1 MKAINIKLA
10 SFTFAAMLLA
20 SCSDSNESPLSPST
34 PQDVVGKEVTSIT
47 DAQTL
52 ASRVYNFKVSAT
64 SRAADVPQASMGDVY
79 NMPEKPNVPADA
91 IEIVEAWNPEG
102 KPYSTTNLQA
112 GKSYL
117 VKKGMHLKSSLNL
130 NGATLYVEGELTIDN
145 FWGNSNGKL
154 IDNNWVTSNGKLIVL
169 GGTVNINSDKNDGNV
184 FLSTGVNL
192 YNYDGKITYNNSSSS
207 DFFISANDEFYT
219 NTDLDLNGKALKVQ
233 GKFYAGGK
241 VTTSDLKSL
250 KGAFVNI
257 QGGTEGL
264 ENTDV
269 KLDGIVNIDGH
280 AKFKS
285 LTLENSGQLYCCS
298 LELTGDFKSMGGD
311 GAGSALHTSYLKAK
325 NLLLAS
331 SNNIYLVN
339 NSSIEV
345 EGTLQCNKNASAMI
359 FLQGVNSKAYIKANV
374 IKYNGSGSPASLN
387 DCYMFNAMDTGG
399 EYYIDAD
406 HFDNSSPEGG
416 NLAFSDIQ
424 FLGSGKTHN
433 FRNNSAP
440 VTLEKAECGYT
451 LKPDVPTPPHIDE
464 IGEVLYDHTHDIS
477 ATCIQEYNG
486 KLYMSYHTRGK
497 GHGGCI
503 EVFETDANK
512 QTKLLQ
518 YLQDKDNTM
527 DFNHLMIDSKSS
539 TPNLYVVGN
548 YAYHNEAGKQT
559 EANGL
564 MARIGINS
572 SGLLDT
578 DVKNIGDA
586 FVNPLIIVPL
596 DQTTQSS
603 SLDENAIIRDG
614 DKLLITSTR
623 GYEVYD
629 PNTLELLNSKPT
641 PGKAKHIAINGNEI
655 AALYYTTRPSDKDAA
670 VDAKLDLFDAGAN
683 IATATPKKTID
694 IASITPNNGK
704 NTIAIDGE
712 NIYVCRS
719 ANGLTCYDKN
729 GTEKWTW
736 QAPLTASTKKPQGY
750 ANGVTYDNNYVYLA
764 CGGYGLVVLDK
775 NEMEKGKPKVV
786 AKTRVTG
793 VVDETTGKIS
803 WNSANYVKLYNG
815 LIYVAY
821 GKNRLKIYQLVDKN
835 ASGAGTSYETE
846 KKQTKK

>member
-20 SCSDSNESPLSPST
+20 SCSDSENGITT
-34 PQDVVGKEVTSIT
+34 PDTTQDIVGKEVVSIT
-47 DAQTL
+47 DAQAL
-52 ASRVYNFKVSAT
+52 AARVYNFKRPSAT
-64 SRAADVPQASMGDVY
+64 RAAGVTSANLNEAYTMKAEPTGLDFAKMDKMGKYESWNFPANTDMYIAPGETIASKNY
-79 NMPEKPNVPADA
+79 
-91 IEIVEAWNPEG
+91 
-102 KPYSTTNLQA
+102 
-112 GKSYL
+112 
-117 VKKGMHLKSSLNL
+117 NL
-130 NGATLYVEGELTIDN
+130 NGNTIYVAGTYEYDPSWTAGNYTIIVLKGGTLKWKGGNIFPNQNGGKILCYGN
-145 FWGNSNGKL
+145 FECNGDLDVQNRGILKIAGDLNLKGHSFKANNASVYIGGKL
-154 IDNNWVTSNGKLIVL
+154 ICNKFENE
-169 GGTVNINSDKNDGNV
+169 
-184 FLSTGVNL
+184 
-192 YNYDGKITYNNSSSS
+192 
-207 DFFISANDEFYT
+207 ANAYT
-219 NTDLDLNGKALKVQ
+219 
-233 GKFYAGGK
+233 
-241 VTTSDLKSL
+241 
-250 KGAFVNI
+250 NI
-257 QGGTEGL
+257 QGSIEGV
-264 ENTDV
+264 EDQTIQV
-269 KLDGIVNIDGH
+269 DGVVNVEGN
-280 AKFKS
+280 FKTKD
-285 LTLENSGQLYCCS
+285 LYLIGNGQLYCCS
-298 LELTGDFKSMGGD
+298 LELTGEFKSLGGD

-374 IKYNGSGSPASLN
+374 IKYNGKGSPASLM
-387 DCYMFNAMDTGG
+387 DCYMFNALDNGG
-399 EYYIDAD
+399 EFYIDAD
-406 HFDNSSPEGG
+406 HFDNSASNGG

-424 FLGSGKTHN
+424 FLGSGKVHN

-440 VTLEKAECGYT
+440 VTLVKAECGYT
-451 LKPDVPTPPHIDE
+451 LNPDVPTPPHIDE
-464 IGEVLYDHTHDIS
+464 LGEILYDHTHDIS

-655 AALYYTTRPSDKDAA
+655 AALYYTTRPSDPDAA

-793 VVDETTGKIS
+793 VADETTGKIS

-835 ASGAGTSYETE
+835 ASGAGTSYETD

>member
-20 SCSDSNESPLSPST
+20 SCSDSENGITT
-34 PQDVVGKEVTSIT
+34 PDTTQDIVGKEVVSIT
-47 DAQTL
+47 DAQAL
-52 ASRVYNFKVSAT
+52 ASRVYNFKRDNT
-64 SRAADVPQASMGDVY
+64 SRAAGVTEANLGDVY
-79 NMPEKPNVPADA
+79 NMPAKPSVPANA
-91 IEIVEAWNPEG
+91 TEIASNNQYPLNGTQGLNGSKV
-102 KPYSTTNLQA
+102 Y
-112 GKSYL
+112 
-117 VKKGMHLKSSLNL
+117 VIKKGTTITSGLNL
-130 NGATLYVEGELTIDN
+130 NGATLYVEGELTIGN
-145 FWGNSNGKL
+145 IWGYP
-154 IDNNWVTSNGKLIVL
+154 NGKLIVL
-169 GGTVNINSDKNDGNV
+169 GGTVNINAPSNNNDGNV
-184 FLSTGVNL
+184 FLSSGVKL

-250 KGAFVNI
+250 KGAIVNI

-285 LTLENSGQLYCCS
+285 LTFDNSGQLYCCS
-298 LELTGDFKSMGGD
+298 LEIPGDLILKGGD
-311 GAGSALHTSYLKAK
+311 GAGSALHTNYIKAK
-325 NLLLAS
+325 NITIMS
-331 SNNIYLVN
+331 STNIYLVN
-339 NSSIEV
+339 NSTIEC
-345 EGTLQCNKNASAMI
+345 EGTLTTNKNGSGSVI
-359 FLQGVNSKAYIKANV
+359 LQGKDAKALIKANE
-374 IKYNGSGSPASLN
+374 IKYNGSGSPMSLM
-387 DCYMFNAMDTGG
+387 DCYIFQAANDGG
-399 EYYIDAD
+399 EFYIDVNKMNNSAGD
-406 HFDNSSPEGG
+406 HY
-416 NLAFSDIQ
+416 AFSDCH
-424 FLGSGKTHN
+424 FPNAGAAHN
-433 FRNNSAP
+433 YKNNSNP
-440 VTLEKAECGYT
+440 VVAKPAKCGYT
-451 LKPDVPTPPHIDE
+451 LEPEDPTPGKRIDE
-464 IGEVLYDHTHDIS
+464 VGEIGYDHTHDIS

-655 AALYYTTRPSDKDAA
+655 AALYYTKRPSDPDAA

-793 VVDETTGKIS
+793 VADETTGKIS

-835 ASGAGTSYETE
+835 AAGAGTSYETD

>member
-91 IEIVEAWNPEG
+91 IEIASNNQYPLNGTQGLNGSKV
-102 KPYSTTNLQA
+102 Y
-112 GKSYL
+112 
-117 VKKGMHLKSSLNL
+117 VIKKGTTITSGLNL

-145 FWGNSNGKL
+145 IWGYP
-154 IDNNWVTSNGKLIVL
+154 NGKLIVL
-169 GGTVNINSDKNDGNV
+169 GGTVNINAPSNNNDGNV
-184 FLSTGVNL
+184 FLSSGVKL

-250 KGAFVNI
+250 KGAIVNI

-285 LTLENSGQLYCCS
+285 LTFENSGQLYCCS
-298 LELTGDFKSMGGD
+298 LEIPGDLILQGGD
-311 GAGSALHTSYLKAK
+311 GAGSALHTNYIKAK
-325 NLLLAS
+325 NITIMS
-331 SNNIYLVN
+331 STNIYLVN
-339 NSSIEV
+339 NSTIEC
-345 EGTLQCNKNASAMI
+345 EGTLTTNKNGSGSVI
-359 FLQGVNSKAYIKANV
+359 LQGKNAKALIKANE
-374 IKYNGSGSPASLN
+374 IKYNGSGSPKSLM
-387 DCYMFNAMDTGG
+387 DCYIFHAENDGG
-399 EYYIDAD
+399 EFYIDV
-406 HFDNSSPEGG
+406 N
-416 NLAFSDIQ
+416 
-424 FLGSGKTHN
+424 KM
-433 FRNNSAP
+433 NNSAP
-440 VTLEKAECGYT
+440 DGDHYAFSDCNFPNAGKAHNFSNNSNPVVAKPAECGYT
-451 LKPDVPTPPHIDE
+451 LEPVDPTPGKRIDE
-464 IGEVLYDHTHDIS
+464 VGEIGYDHTHDIS

-786 AKTRVTG
+786 AKTRVTD
-793 VVDETTGKIS
+793 VADETKDKKDKIS

>member
-10 SFTFAAMLLA
+10 SFTFAAMLLT

-64 SRAADVPQASMGDVY
+64 SRAVDVPQASMGDVY
-79 NMPEKPNVPADA
+79 NMPKKPEVPADA
-91 IEIVEAWNPEG
+91 IEIVEHWNPEG
-102 KPYSTTNLQA
+102 KPSSTTNLQA

-117 VKKGMHLKSSLNL
+117 VKKGMHLTSSLNL
-130 NGATLYVEGELTIDN
+130 NGATLYVEGELTINN
-145 FWGNSNGKL
+145 FWQN
-154 IDNNWVTSNGKLIVL
+154 SNGKLIVL
-169 GGTVNINSDKNDGNV
+169 GGTVNINSNQNDGNA
-184 FLSTGVNL
+184 FLSSGVKL

-207 DFFISANDEFYT
+207 DFFISASDEFYT
-219 NTDLDLNGKALKVQ
+219 NTDLNLNGKALKVQ

-241 VTTSDLKSL
+241 VITSDLKSL
-250 KGAFVNI
+250 NGAIVNI

-285 LTLENSGQLYCCS
+285 LTFENRGQLYCCS
-298 LELTGDFKSMGGD
+298 LEISGDLILKGGD
-311 GAGSALHTSYLKAK
+311 GAGSALHTNYIKAK
-325 NLLLAS
+325 NITIMS
-331 SNNIYLVN
+331 STNIYLVN
-339 NSSIEV
+339 NSTIEC
-345 EGTLQCNKNASAMI
+345 EGTLTTNKNGSGSVI
-359 FLQGVNSKAYIKANV
+359 LQGKNAKALIKANE
-374 IKYNGSGSPASLN
+374 IKYNGIGNPISLM
-387 DCYMFNAMDTGG
+387 DCYIFQAENDGG
-399 EYYIDAD
+399 EFYIDV
-406 HFDNSSPEGG
+406 
-416 NLAFSDIQ
+416 
-424 FLGSGKTHN
+424 KKM
-433 FRNNSAP
+433 NNSAP
-440 VTLEKAECGYT
+440 DGDNYLFSDCNFPNAGKAHNFSNNSNPVVAKPAECGYT
-451 LKPDVPTPPHIDE
+451 LEPEDPTPGKRIDE
-464 IGEVLYDHTHDIS
+464 VGEIGYDHTHDIS

-655 AALYYTTRPSDKDAA
+655 AALYYTTRPSDPDAA

-712 NIYVCRS
+712 NIYVCRC

-793 VVDETTGKIS
+793 VADETTGKIS

-835 ASGAGTSYETE
+835 ASGAGTSYETD

>member
-20 SCSDSNESPLSPST
+20 SCSDSENGITT
-34 PQDVVGKEVTSIT
+34 PDTTQDIVGKEVVSIT
-47 DAQTL
+47 DAQAL
-52 ASRVYNFKVSAT
+52 ASRVYNFKRPSAT
-64 SRAADVPQASMGDVY
+64 RAAGVTSANLNQAYTMEAEPTGLDFAKMEKMSNYQPYNLPANTDMYIAPGETIAFNQNYHLNGNTIYVAGTYECTATWTEGNYTIVVLKGGTLKWTGGNIFPNQKGGKILCYGNFECNADMEVQNSGIFKIAGD
-79 NMPEKPNVPADA
+79 
-91 IEIVEAWNPEG
+91 
-102 KPYSTTNLQA
+102 
-112 GKSYL
+112 
-117 VKKGMHLKSSLNL
+117 LNL
-130 NGATLYVEGELTIDN
+130 KGHTFRVNNASVYIG
-145 FWGNSNGKL
+145 GKL
-154 IDNNWVTSNGKLIVL
+154 ICNEF
-169 GGTVNINSDKNDGNV
+169 KNQ
-184 FLSTGVNL
+184 
-192 YNYDGKITYNNSSSS
+192 
-207 DFFISANDEFYT
+207 ANAYT
-219 NTDLDLNGKALKVQ
+219 
-233 GKFYAGGK
+233 
-241 VTTSDLKSL
+241 
-250 KGAFVNI
+250 NI
-257 QGGTEGL
+257 QGGIEGI
-264 ENTDV
+264 EDKPV
-269 KLDGIVNIDGH
+269 ELDGVVNIDG
-280 AKFKS
+280 KCKMKD
-285 LTLENSGQLYCCS
+285 LYLIGNGQLYCCS
-298 LELTGDFKSMGGD
+298 LELTGEFKSLGGD

-424 FLGSGKTHN
+424 FEGSGKTHN

-440 VTLEKAECGYT
+440 VTLVKAECGYT
-451 LKPDVPTPPHIDE
+451 LNPDVPTPPHIDE

-655 AALYYTTRPSDKDAA
+655 AALYYTTRPSDPDAA

-775 NEMEKGKPKVV
+775 NQMEKGKPKVV

>member
-20 SCSDSNESPLSPST
+20 SCSDSENGITT
-34 PQDVVGKEVTSIT
+34 PDTTQDIVGKEVVSIT
-47 DAQTL
+47 DAQAL
-52 ASRVYNFKVSAT
+52 ASRVYNFKRPSAT
-64 SRAADVPQASMGDVY
+64 RAAGVTSANLNQAYTMEAEPTGLDFAKMEKMSNYQPYNLPANTDMYIAPGETIAFNQNYHLNGNTIYVAGTYECNATWTEGNYTIVVLKGGTLKWTGGNIFPNQNGGKILCYGNFECNADLEVQNRGIFKIAGD
-79 NMPEKPNVPADA
+79 
-91 IEIVEAWNPEG
+91 
-102 KPYSTTNLQA
+102 
-112 GKSYL
+112 
-117 VKKGMHLKSSLNL
+117 LNL
-130 NGATLYVEGELTIDN
+130 KGHTFRVNNANVYIG
-145 FWGNSNGKL
+145 GKL
-154 IDNNWVTSNGKLIVL
+154 ICNEF
-169 GGTVNINSDKNDGNV
+169 KNQ
-184 FLSTGVNL
+184 
-192 YNYDGKITYNNSSSS
+192 
-207 DFFISANDEFYT
+207 ANAYT
-219 NTDLDLNGKALKVQ
+219 
-233 GKFYAGGK
+233 
-241 VTTSDLKSL
+241 
-250 KGAFVNI
+250 NI
-257 QGGTEGL
+257 QGGIEGI
-264 ENTDV
+264 EDKPV
-269 KLDGIVNIDGH
+269 ELDGVVNVDG
-280 AKFKS
+280 KFKTKD
-285 LTLENSGQLYCCS
+285 LYLIGNGQLYCCS

-374 IKYNGSGSPASLN
+374 IKFNGSGSPATLN

-406 HFDNSSPEGG
+406 HFDNSAPEGG

-424 FLGSGKTHN
+424 FQGSGKAHN

-440 VTLEKAECGYT
+440 VTLVKAECGYT
-451 LKPDVPTPPHIDE
+451 LNPDVPTPPHIDE
-464 IGEVLYDHTHDIS
+464 VGEILYDHTHDIS

-655 AALYYTTRPSDKDAA
+655 AALYYTTRPSDPDAA

-712 NIYVCRS
+712 NIYVCRC

-793 VVDETTGKIS
+793 VADETTGKIS

-835 ASGAGTSYETE
+835 ASGAGTSYETD

>member
-1 MKAINIKLA
+1 
-10 SFTFAAMLLA
+10 
-20 SCSDSNESPLSPST
+20 
-34 PQDVVGKEVTSIT
+34 
-47 DAQTL
+47 
-52 ASRVYNFKVSAT
+52 
-64 SRAADVPQASMGDVY
+64 
-79 NMPEKPNVPADA
+79 
-91 IEIVEAWNPEG
+91 
-102 KPYSTTNLQA
+102 
-112 GKSYL
+112 
-117 VKKGMHLKSSLNL
+117 MHLTSSLNL
-130 NGATLYVEGELTIDN
+130 NGATLYVEGELTINN
-145 FWGNSNGKL
+145 FWAN
-154 IDNNWVTSNGKLIVL
+154 SNGKLIVL
-169 GGTVNINSDKNDGNV
+169 GGTVNININQNDGNA
-184 FLSTGVNL
+184 FLSSGVKL

-207 DFFISANDEFYT
+207 DFFISASDEFYT
-219 NTDLDLNGKALKVQ
+219 NTDLNLNGKALNVQ
-233 GKFYAGGK
+233 GKFYASGK
-241 VTTSDLKSL
+241 VITSDLKSL
-250 KGAFVNI
+250 NGAIVNI

-285 LTLENSGQLYCCS
+285 LTFENRGQLYCCS
-298 LELTGDFKSMGGD
+298 LEIPGDLILKGGD
-311 GAGSALHTSYLKAK
+311 GAGSALHTNYIKAK
-325 NLLLAS
+325 NITIMS
-331 SNNIYLVN
+331 STNIYLVN
-339 NSSIEV
+339 NSTIECD
-345 EGTLQCNKNASAMI
+345 GTLTTNKNGSGSVI
-359 FLQGVNSKAYIKANV
+359 LQGKDAKALIKANE
-374 IKYNGSGSPASLN
+374 IKYNGSGSPMSLM
-387 DCYMFNAMDTGG
+387 DCYIFQAANDGG
-399 EYYIDAD
+399 EFYIDVNKMNNSEPNGD
-406 HFDNSSPEGG
+406 HY
-416 NLAFSDIQ
+416 AFSDCH
-424 FLGSGKTHN
+424 FPNAGAAHN
-433 FRNNSAP
+433 YKNNSNP
-440 VTLEKAECGYT
+440 VVAKPAECGYT
-451 LKPDVPTPPHIDE
+451 LEPEDPTPGKRIDE
-464 IGEVLYDHTHDIS
+464 VGEIGYDHTHDIS

-655 AALYYTTRPSDKDAA
+655 AALYYTTRPSDPDAA

-712 NIYVCRS
+712 NIYVCRC

-793 VVDETTGKIS
+793 VADETTGKIS

-835 ASGAGTSYETE
+835 ASGAGTSYETD

>member
-79 NMPEKPNVPADA
+79 NMPAKPSVPANA
-91 IEIVEAWNPEG
+91 TEIASNNQYPLNGTQGLNGSKV
-102 KPYSTTNLQA
+102 Y
-112 GKSYL
+112 
-117 VKKGMHLKSSLNL
+117 VIKKGTTITSGLNL
-130 NGATLYVEGELTIDN
+130 NGATLYVEGELTI
-145 FWGNSNGKL
+145 
-154 IDNNWVTSNGKLIVL
+154 NNCWANNYGKLIVL
-169 GGTVNINSDKNDGNV
+169 GGTVNIKPTDGNNNKDGNI
-184 FLSTGVNL
+184 FLSSCVKL
-192 YNYDGKITYNNSSSS
+192 YNYDGKITYNNSSAS
-207 DFFISANDEFYT
+207 DFYVSPYDEFYT
-219 NTDLDLNGKALKVQ
+219 NTDLNLNGKALRVQ

-241 VTTSDLKSL
+241 VTCPDLKSQ
-250 KGAFVNI
+250 KGAIVNI

-285 LTLENSGQLYCCS
+285 LTFENSGQLYCCS
-298 LELTGDFKSMGGD
+298 LEIPGDLILKGGD
-311 GAGSALHTSYLKAK
+311 GAGSALHTNYIKAK
-325 NLLLAS
+325 NITIES
-331 SNNIYLVN
+331 STNIYLVN
-339 NSSIEV
+339 NSTIEC
-345 EGTLQCNKNASAMI
+345 EGTLTTNKNGSGSVI
-359 FLQGVNSKAYIKANV
+359 LQGKNAKALIKANE
-374 IKYNGSGSPASLN
+374 IKYNGSGSPESLM
-387 DCYMFNAMDTGG
+387 DCYIFHAANDGG
-399 EYYIDAD
+399 EFYIDV
-406 HFDNSSPEGG
+406 N
-416 NLAFSDIQ
+416 
-424 FLGSGKTHN
+424 KM
-433 FRNNSAP
+433 NNSVGDHYAFGDCHFPNAGAAHNYKNNSNP
-440 VTLEKAECGYT
+440 VVAKPAECGYT
-451 LKPDVPTPPHIDE
+451 LEPEDPTPGKRIDE
-464 IGEVLYDHTHDIS
+464 VGEIGYDHTHDIS

-655 AALYYTTRPSDKDAA
+655 AALYYTTRPSDPDAA

-835 ASGAGTSYETE
+835 ASGAGTSYETD